1 MNVKQHISRETVLA
15 IFVAIILL
23 SVFSVGAMAAGHLQ
37 NVDTEYNYS
46 EVNDP
51 QVEYGDVVA
60 LYGESDVQIEAD
72 ENYVVVN
79 EDSNLPEDSNGL
91 LTGPNGN
98 LVVLN
103 NTFDNDGRTEL
114 RFGTQQAF
122 GVYDEDPRGEF
133 TVRGLSAGGELTVLN
148 QTQGAG
154 GTNSLAV
161 DIADVPIE
169 LNGPDNYAVVVTD
182 SNGNVLNGDNFDPS
196 EGGFDGSDGKRD
208 ALVVPSGERYEEILI
223 PLSQSVPSEVNVY
236 LKEVPDSEVQDGNNN
251 PDKIVQKPTDGLMSL
266 DNVTEEQVQNG
277 NLETSIIAQEG
288 VVVDGGQDDPTASG
302 DYNRIDDET
311 SVDSQ
316 VDGYDV
322 NAPWELVSAFA
333 QGNGAGTTNGNAD
346 PDPSEVKLNGYDR
359 DTRLFVDFLDEN
371 SQTADSTE
379 TTQTVEAGQKIV
391 ISGNLDDPGV
401 SESNEYLVEKVVQ
414 NGTNQVVTQLALGG
428 SETVNQREVVINTS
442 YPDAGSDVELD
453 GRFRLVTNG
462 GDTELARWRAT
473 QQEFNAQF
481 LNDEGQD
488 GFVNLNTEDTTT
500 QLNVSGT
507 RIDYDIIVGANQELD
522 AQELQQIFAS
532 AEGFNPE
539 IVDYDADDDEAYFIR
554 LNDVAQSGTSQ
565 NITADFADQD
575 AQEYN
580 FNVSV
585 ADTAAQDN
593 ATVEVVFGTTGDA
606 DFNRGNYNI
615 SRGDTVEMN
624 LTLEDTEVAEFG
636 FDEPN
641 KYDIEFSVEDTDDDG
656 NVSIKFDTYR
666 TDEYQTRE
674 VTEVFN
680 VTSGQ
685 IVNPDEVELPQ
696 VSDDGL
702 STGVYRVEAFV
713 DGEPTDVASL
723 NIRPR
728 DTENIQTWVLPN
740 ANVIDSNRDLDLEEI
755 RENATEQENI
765 AFGDVLVLQMQMS
778 GIYSDSLVNNS
789 TEGVV
794 FVNDT
799 RRSEEIK
806 NYDDPADVP
815 QFDPADVLDEINV
828 RIEGE
833 PSANKPAP
841 EFRFESAENLVVDA
855 QNETMYVLFRTD
867 ENETYTSLDGNF
879 PTDLDGESNSIN
891 RDDVTTE
898 YTVYANLTEDY
909 KFTEDGTRNLTDEF
923 EMVNRTVRPSNL
935 DNIVTDPQELDTKYA
950 LPARDNETIEAD
962 TNIAPGSELQIR
974 VTSEGLNPYRTVEDA
989 VVQQGEEINTVNATF
1004 NFSSLEPG
1012 RNMSIRFFPLDNQ
1025 EREAQIVEPP
1035 EPPEIESVNVSTPVT
1050 VGESAE
1056 FSVNVTNTQGS
1067 AIQYEWDF
1075 GDNETSGL
1083 ANPVHVYDE
1092 QGTYNVS
1099 LVVTNSDNGL
1109 TDNETLEVFVEETPN
1124 QPPTVDELIGPSEV
1138 DVGESVQ
1145 YGVLASDDGPSD
1157 ELQYQWTFGNGNSGT
1172 GPTATNTYT
1181 AEGVYT
1187 VQVNVTDG
1195 EGEQTSASRT
1205 VQVGDGTDNGG
1216 DNNTGDVTLDITVQD
1231 ATNQQPISGA
1241 TVAVDDLSTQT
1252 SPDTGDST
1260 NGSGQLS
1267 LELSQSNY
1275 TVTVRAQGYQ
1285 ETTESLELTGDDS
1298 LTVQMQ
1304 PSQGG
1309 TDNGSNNSS
1318 DDPDQPGFTLLLGAL
1333 VLIVAGAYLYY
1344 RREIAGSGHPLK

>member
-1 MNVKQHISRETVLA
+1 MKVKQHVSRETVLA
-15 IFVAIILL
+15 ILVAIILL
-23 SVFSVGAMAAGHLQ
+23 SVFSVGAMAGSHLQ

-46 EVNDP
+46 EVNNP

-60 LYGESDVQIEAD
+60 LFGEGDEQIDAD
-72 ENYVVVN
+72 DNYVVVN
-79 EDSNLPEDSNGL
+79 DNSNLPEDSNGL

-103 NTFDNDGRTEL
+103 NTFDNNGRTEL
-114 RFGTQQAF
+114 RFGTQQTF
-122 GVYDEDPRGEF
+122 GVYDEDPRGDF
-133 TVRGLSAGGELTVLN
+133 TVRGLSAGGELAVPN

-161 DIADVPIE
+161 DISDVPIE
-169 LNGPDNYAVVVTD
+169 PSGPDNYAVVVTD
-182 SNGNVLNGDNFDPS
+182 SDGNVLNGDNFDPNTS
-196 EGGFDGSDGKRD
+196 GDGTDGNAD

-223 PLSQSVPSEVNVY
+223 PLNQSVPSEVNVY
-236 LKEVPDSEVQDGNNN
+236 LKEVPDSDVQDGNSN
-251 PDKIVQKPTDGLMSL
+251 PDRIVQKPTDGLMSL

-277 NLETSIIAQEG
+277 NLVRVPIEQEG
-288 VVVDGGQDDPTASG
+288 VVVNGSQDDPTASG

-316 VDGYDV
+316 VDGFDV
-322 NAPWELVSAFA
+322 VAPWELVSAFA
-333 QGNGAGTTNGNAD
+333 QGNGAGTANGDAD
-346 PDPSEVKLNGYDR
+346 PDPGESKLNGLDR
-359 DTRLFVDFLDEN
+359 DTRIFVDFLDEN
-371 SQTADSTE
+371 SPTADSTE

-414 NGTNQVVTQLALGG
+414 NDTNQIVTELALDG
-428 SETVNQREVVINTS
+428 SETVNQREVLINTS
-442 YPDAGSDVELD
+442 YPDTGSDIEPD
-453 GRFRLVTNG
+453 GRFRLVTDG

-481 LNDEGQD
+481 LNNEGQD

-507 RIDYDIIVGANQELD
+507 RIDYDIIVGANQQLN

-532 AEGFNPE
+532 AEGFSPE
-539 IVDYDADDDEAYFIR
+539 TVDYDADDDEAYFIR
-554 LNDVAQSGTSQ
+554 LNNIAQSGTSQ

-585 ADTAAQDN
+585 ADNAVQDN

-636 FDEPN
+636 FDEPD
-641 KYDIEFSVEDTDDDG
+641 KYDIDFRVEDTDDDG

-666 TDEYQTRE
+666 VDEFQTRE

-685 IVNPDEVELPQ
+685 LVSPDDVELPQ
-696 VSDDGL
+696 VSEDGL
-702 STGVYRVEAFV
+702 STGVYRLEAFV

-723 NIRPR
+723 NVRAR
-728 DTENIQTWVLPN
+728 DTESIQTLVLPN

-755 RENATEQENI
+755 RENATEQESI
-765 AFGDVLVLQMQMS
+765 AFGDVLVLRMQIS
-778 GIYSDSLVNNS
+778 GIYSDSLVNDS
-789 TEGVV
+789 TEGTV
-794 FVNDT
+794 FVNNS

-806 NYDDPADVP
+806 NYDDPADEP
-815 QFDPADVLDEINV
+815 QVDPADVLDEINL

-833 PSANKPAP
+833 PSPNKPAP
-841 EFRFESAENLVVDA
+841 EFRFENAENLVVDS

-879 PTDLDGESNSIN
+879 LTDLDGERDSIN

-935 DNIVTDPQELDTKYA
+935 NNIVTDPQELETKYS
-950 LPARDNETIEAD
+950 LPARDNETIEAE

-989 VVQQGEEINTVNATF
+989 VVQQGEEINTVNSTF

-1012 RNMSIRFFPLDNQ
+1012 RNMSIRFFPLDEQ

-1075 GDNETSGL
+1075 DDNETSGL

-1092 QGTYNVS
+1092 PGTYNVS
-1099 LVVTNSDNGL
+1099 LVVTNSNNGL
-1109 TDNETLEVFVEETPN
+1109 TDNETIDVFVEETPN

-1138 DVGESVQ
+1138 DVGESAQ

-1187 VQVNVTDG
+1187 VQINVTDA

-1205 VQVGDGTDNGG
+1205 VQVGRGEDGGED
-1216 DNNTGDVTLDITVQD
+1216 NTGDVTLNGTVQD
-1231 ATNQQPISGA
+1231 ATNQQPIPGA

-1260 NGSGQLS
+1260 DDSGQLS

-1275 TVTVRAQGYQ
+1275 TVSVRAQGYQ
-1285 ETTESLELTGDDS
+1285 ETTESLELTGDDT

-1344 RREIAGSGHPLK
+1344 RREIAVSSHPVK